1 MPPHDTCARRP
12 GGQRFTHTEHADRG
26 IEQVITLV
34 RHPARQDIT
43 QTETIMKF
51 HASIAAI
58 GTAAGQTVIGV
69 NRQGKQP
76 VQAAGR
82 IRGAVAFS
90 PRSPERAQP

>member
-1 MPPHDTCARRP
+1 
-12 GGQRFTHTEHADRG
+12 
-26 IEQVITLV
+26 
-34 RHPARQDIT
+34 
-43 QTETIMKF
+43 MKF

-76 VQAAGR
+76 VQATGR